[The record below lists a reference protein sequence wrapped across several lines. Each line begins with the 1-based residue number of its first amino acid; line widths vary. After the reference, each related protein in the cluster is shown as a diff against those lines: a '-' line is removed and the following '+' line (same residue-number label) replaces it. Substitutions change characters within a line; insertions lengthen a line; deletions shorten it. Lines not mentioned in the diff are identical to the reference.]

1 MAGRTTSIEWTE
13 STWNPT
19 VGCSLMSPGCTN
31 CYAML
36 MARRVQGSKKRDKAY
51 NGVTKKSKG
60 GPVWTGVVNV
70 SEKALLKPLSWRKP
84 RLVFVNSMSD
94 LFHESL
100 TDWDIARVWAVMA
113 IAHRHTYQVLTKRP
127 ERMADWLRDRNTP
140 ALVGNA
146 MQTIRSGCSL
156 PAWPL
161 ENVWC
166 GTSVEDQ
173 KRADERI
180 PALTTVPAAVRFL
193 SLEPLLGAVS
203 LVEAVQGDLAAL
215 RKIHWAIVGGES
227 GPKARPM
234 HPAWARALRDEAAAL
249 DIAFF
254 FKQVGSW
261 AWVPDAKAREWLSLD
276 GKRVSEHPRGTG
288 WQGILRGSKK
298 AGGRKLDGRIH
309 EAQPTVGVT
318 SPRPRE
324 ARHATRFELHHAHRL
339 T

>member
-1 MAGRTTSIEWTE
+1 MTVRTTGIEWTQ

-19 VGCSLMSPGCTN
+19 VGCSLVSPGCTN

-36 MARRVQGSKKRDKAY
+36 MARRVQGSKNRDKAY
-51 NGVTKKSKG
+51 NGVTKRSKG
-60 GPVWTGVVNV
+60 GSVWTGVVNV

-100 TDWDIARVWAVMA
+100 ADCDIARAWAVMA
-113 IAHRHTYQVLTKRP
+113 IASRHTYQVLTKRP
-127 ERMADWLRDRNTP
+127 DRMAAWLAEPDTP
-140 ALVGNA
+140 AMVGEA
-146 MQTIRSGCSL
+146 MEKIRPGSRL
-156 PAWPL
+156 PTWPL

-180 PALTTVPAAVRFL
+180 RTLSTVPAAVRFL
-193 SLEPLLGAVS
+193 SLEPLLGSVS
-203 LVEAVQGDLAAL
+203 LVGAVGGDLAAL

-234 HPAWARALRDEAAAL
+234 HPAWARALRDECAVRN
-249 DIAFF
+249 IAFF

-261 AWVPDAKAREWLSLD
+261 AWMPDARATEWLSVD
-276 GKRVSEHPRGTG
+276 GKRASVRPKGNG

-298 AGGRKLDGRIH
+298 SAGRKLDRRIH
-309 EAQPTVGVT
+309 EDMPTVRIPIV
-318 SPRPRE
+318 
-324 ARHATRFELHHAHRL
+324 AAA
-339 T
+339 